1 MNSIYKPAREY
12 TEEDLSMR
20 FNPPKEWYS
29 RAGHNTFLYGFID
42 MLRCVGQCDNWLEI
56 GTHKGESTALVAS
69 SGQVKNIV
77 TIDVKDYE
85 KIGLYHEFD
94 NIEFM
99 LGHSDDLVDRF
110 EDESFDMIYID
121 GDHTYEQVCKDIDNY
136 LPKVK
141 NGGFIGGHDYH
152 DGAWPEVVRAVNE
165 RLESPTMTFQDLSW
179 VKKISK

>member
-1 MNSIYKPAREY
+1 MSLESAPKPNEY
-12 TEEDLSMR
+12 MSMR
-20 FNPPKEWYS
+20 FNPPKSWIGE
-29 RAGHNTFLYGFID
+29 AGYNTQLYGFID
-42 MLRCVGQCDNWLEI
+42 LLKCVGQCDNWLEI
-56 GTHKGESTALVAS
+56 GTHKGESTSLVAS

-85 KIGLYHEFD
+85 KIDLFDEFY

-99 LGHSDDLVDRF
+99 LGSSDDLVNEF

-121 GDHTYEQVCKDIDNY
+121 GDHTYDQVCKDIDNY

-152 DGAWPEVVRAVNE
+152 PDAWPDVVRAVNE
-165 RLESPTMTFQDLSW
+165 RFEHPTMTFQDCSW
-179 VKKISK
+179 VKRISK